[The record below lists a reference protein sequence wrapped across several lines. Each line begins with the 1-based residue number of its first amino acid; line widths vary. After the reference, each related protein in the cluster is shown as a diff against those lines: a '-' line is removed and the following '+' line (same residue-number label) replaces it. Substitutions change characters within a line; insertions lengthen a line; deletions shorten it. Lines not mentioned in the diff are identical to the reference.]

1 MNTLGPKSGKLS
13 HAEDSRY
20 ELTGEKIQHPHP
32 QLLASVCF
40 QSTSHV
46 AIVNY
51 LGIDPQCLQKPIR

>member
-1 MNTLGPKSGKLS
+1 MNTLGPKSDKLS
-13 HAEDSRY
+13 HAEDLRY

-40 QSTSHV
+40 QSTPHV

-51 LGIDPQCLQKPIR
+51 LGIDS